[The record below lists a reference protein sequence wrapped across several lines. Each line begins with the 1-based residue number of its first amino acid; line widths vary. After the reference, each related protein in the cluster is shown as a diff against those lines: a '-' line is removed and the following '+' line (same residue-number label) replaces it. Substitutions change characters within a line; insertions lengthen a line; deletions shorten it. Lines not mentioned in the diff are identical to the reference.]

1 MGDRRPG
8 REHKASAKV
17 SARYPCAYCTL
28 EYEHEAARDTH
39 VARKHESK
47 QHVPR
52 TPEEA
57 KDHIRKQNAEHKRLS
72 RQRKDEAEV
81 RSSSRICLAEEACKA
96 DIFMQGL

>member
-39 VARKHESK
+39 VAREHGSRPR
-47 QHVPR
+47 VAR

-57 KDHIRKQNAEHKRLS
+57 KDHIREQNAERKRLS
-72 RQRKDEAEV
+72 RQRKHEAEV
-81 RSSSRICLAEEACKA
+81 RSSSRIAS
-96 DIFMQGL
+96 